1 MRQRHFFRKDD
12 FVNKSILDKIKE
24 DELHYETTI
33 NEIAE
38 RIVGNKLIKL
48 VLIAGGSCAGKT
60 TTTRK
65 LSELINKSGRKAY
78 TISLDDYYRNM
89 DESVY
94 LPDGTRDIE
103 SINSLRTDMIAE
115 NFSDLIAGKN
125 TPIPMFDFKTK
136 QRIDAYRY
144 IKLAENDVVL
154 IEGLHALNL
163 KLFKDVPDESTIY
176 RIYLFADAGDTADCR
191 FVRRMVRDSR
201 HRCASAE
208 RTYNLW
214 DNVKQNEY
222 ESIDPFRQYAD
233 VTINTFFPYERG
245 ILNDDA
251 VRLLNTV
258 EPSSKHYDNA
268 QALIE
273 ILKDEPQ
280 ISDEYI
286 PENSLLREF
295 I

>member
-1 MRQRHFFRKDD
+1 MNEK
-12 FVNKSILDKIKE
+12 ILEQIRN

-33 NEIAE
+33 NAIAE
-38 RIVGNKLIKL
+38 RIVRDVGIKL

-65 LSELINKSGRKAY
+65 LSELINASGRMAH
-78 TISLDDYYRNM
+78 TISLDDYYRNL

-103 SINSLRTDMIAE
+103 SINSLRVDMIGNTFA
-115 NFSDLIAGKN
+115 DLLAGKE
-125 TPIPMFDFKTK
+125 TPIPMYDFKVGART
-136 QRIDAYRY
+136 DDYRR
-144 IKLAENDVVL
+144 IKLNEGDVVL

-163 KLFKDVPDESTIY
+163 QLFREAPDESAIY
-176 RIYLFADAGDTADCR
+176 RIYLYADAGDNADCR
-191 FVRRMVRDSR
+191 FARRMVRDSR
-201 HRCASAE
+201 HRNASAE
-208 RTYNLW
+208 HTYDLW
-214 DNVKQNEY
+214 DNVKSNEY
-222 ESIDPFRQYAD
+222 ASIEPFRKYAD

-251 VRLLNTV
+251 IRLLKTV
-258 EPSSKHYDNA
+258 KSDSTHYENA
-268 QALIE
+268 RSLIE
-273 ILKDEPQ
+273 ILERVPQ
-280 ISDEYI
+280 ISDDYI

>member
-1 MRQRHFFRKDD
+1 MNEK
-12 FVNKSILDKIKE
+12 ILEQVKN
-24 DELHYETTI
+24 DELNYETTI

-38 RIVGNKLIKL
+38 RIVRDMGIKL

-65 LSELINKSGRKAY
+65 LSELINASGRVAH
-78 TISLDDYYRNM
+78 TVSLDDYYRNL

-103 SINSLRTDMIAE
+103 SINSLRVDMIADT
-115 NFSDLIAGKN
+115 FADLLAGKE
-125 TPIPMFDFKTK
+125 TPIPMFDFKVGART
-136 QRIDAYRY
+136 DDYRR
-144 IKLAENDVVL
+144 IKLGEGDVVI

-163 KLFKDVPDESTIY
+163 QLFREAPDESAIY
-176 RIYLFADAGDTADCR
+176 RIYLFADAGDNSDCR

-201 HRCASAE
+201 HRNASAE
-208 RTYNLW
+208 HTYNLW
-214 DNVKQNEY
+214 DNVKANEY
-222 ESIDPFRQYAD
+222 TSIEPFRKYAD

-251 VRLLNTV
+251 IRLLNTV
-258 EPSSKHYDNA
+258 EPTSSHHDNA
-268 QALIE
+268 RSLIE
-273 ILKDEPQ
+273 ILDRVPQ
-280 ISDEYI
+280 ICDDYI

>member
-1 MRQRHFFRKDD
+1 M
-12 FVNKSILDKIKE
+12 NKNISEQIKN

-33 NEIAE
+33 NAIAE
-38 RIVGNKLIKL
+38 RIVRDMGIKL

-65 LSELINKSGRKAY
+65 LSELISKSGRVAH
-78 TISLDDYYRNM
+78 TVSLDDYYRNL

-103 SINSLRTDMIAE
+103 SINSLRADMISQTFA
-115 NFSDLIAGKN
+115 DLIAGRE
-125 TPIPMFDFKTK
+125 TPIPMYDFKTGT
-136 QRIDAYRY
+136 RTDDYRR
-144 IKLAENDVVL
+144 IKLDEGDVVL

-163 KLFKDVPDESTIY
+163 QLFEKTPDESAIY
-176 RIYLFADAGDTADCR
+176 RIYLFADAGDNADCR
-191 FVRRMVRDSR
+191 FVRRLVRDSR
-201 HRCASAE
+201 HRNASAE
-208 RTYNLW
+208 HTYNLW
-214 DNVKQNEY
+214 DNVKSNEY
-222 ESIDPFRQYAD
+222 ASIEPFRKYAD

-258 EPSSKHYDNA
+258 ERDSSHYDNA
-268 QALIE
+268 RLLID
-273 ILKDEPQ
+273 ILEPVPQ
-280 ISDEYI
+280 IIDDYI